1 MIRAGKQV
9 WRRWQAHYLCF
20 EFCSSVAISVGF
32 GVWLTRYGG
41 DAILHGIFGERRG
54 DLYGIL
60 AAIFAS
66 LFGSM
71 LTVASITIAMI
82 NLDRMRLI
90 KESPALSTL
99 GATYISA
106 IYWLLF
112 SLLSALLCLWF
123 ENGLRLNIV
132 LIILLFFST
141 SVTAFRVIRV
151 VWIMSNLI
159 RIMTISRKENCD

>member
-1 MIRAGKQV
+1 M
-9 WRRWQAHYLCF
+9 WRRWQAHYLCI
-20 EFCSSVAISVGF
+20 EFWSSVAISVGF
-32 GVWLTRYGG
+32 GVWLTRCGG
-41 DAILHGIFGERRG
+41 DTVLHEALGERRG

-66 LFGSM
+66 LFGSV

-82 NLDRMRLI
+82 SLDRMKLI
-90 KESPALSTL
+90 RESPTLSTL

-123 ENGLRLNIV
+123 ENGLRLNIGLV
-132 LIILLFFST
+132 ILLFFST
-141 SVTAFRVIRV
+141 SVTVFRVIRV

-159 RIMTISRKENCD
+159 RIMTISRREDCD